1 MRSGLTYTLVDDHS
15 ERPHWH
21 SRYPWIEDPST
32 LPNNRKAVEST
43 FLRTERQLAKELEWK
58 AAYATQVH
66 DMVNCQATM
75 NLSKEAL
82 LTWSEPVWYISHLIS
97 PNPHSVTT
105 PVRLVWNSSQKFRG
119 LNLNDLLLKG
129 PDVLHSIRSVLL
141 KFRRGVFTA
150 LPFGLKTEKFI
161 CTGSWGGTMK
171 NSWASMQSRESTLE
185 TSQQVV
191 LLSLL

>member
-1 MRSGLTYTLVDDHS
+1 MTSLSGGDGIVLVLLVSQD
-15 ERPHWH
+15 
-21 SRYPWIEDPST
+21 
-32 LPNNRKAVEST
+32 VE
-43 FLRTERQLAKELEWK
+43 AI
-58 AAYATQVH
+58 VV
-66 DMVNCQATM
+66 D
-75 NLSKEAL
+75 
-82 LTWSEPVWYISHLIS
+82 
-97 PNPHSVTT
+97 TT

-141 KFRRGVFTA
+141 KFRRGVFAA
-150 LPFGLKTEKFI
+150 LPFGLKTEKLI

-191 LLSLL
+191 LLSSL